1 MTWRLSCPVPVFL
14 SVILTLGCNSSAK
27 HVQVEEFAKKTELTD
42 THEALPEQPL
52 GLERPI
58 IPPQHPPITIHPE
71 THTELRIPIV
81 TLNANPR
88 SKILTIT
95 PDPNVDYKVVVGTP
109 NPGID
114 YKMLVVPGQ
123 EHIPH
128 TSVRP
133 VPPLRRKLEVP
144 PVPWN
149 PKNRQRNNAK

>member
-1 MTWRLSCPVPVFL
+1 MNWRLSWTVPVIL
-14 SVILTLGCNSSAK
+14 SVILNLGCNSSAK
-27 HVQVEEFAKKTELTD
+27 HLRMQEFTKDTELMATLQ
-42 THEALPEQPL
+42 APPEQPL

-71 THTELRIPIV
+71 PHTELRIPIV
-81 TLNANPR
+81 TLNSNPR
-88 SKILTIT
+88 SKILTVT
-95 PDPNVDYKVVVGTP
+95 PDPNVDYKVAVGTP

-128 TSVRP
+128 TFVRP
-133 VPPLRRKLEVP
+133 VPPLRRKPEVP
-144 PVPWN
+144 PVPWK